1 MKPVLVLQ
9 NMKGDGPAY
18 LAHWLA
24 GQGIAMDLRFA
35 AAGQALPADLSG
47 HSALAVL
54 GGEMSANDPLPA
66 LREAE
71 RLIGLGF
78 ETGVPVIGHCLG
90 GQLMARVLG
99 ARVVASPLPEI
110 GWQPTTMLPNA
121 ERQAWFGPGDEQHFM
136 HWHNEAFELPKGAV
150 SVATNAACPV
160 QAFAYGP
167 HLGMQFHIEVDAEKL
182 ARWSA
187 SKEPAYL
194 HSMHEHPQTV
204 HTGDRMRADA
214 QTLLERQHRVADRVY
229 ARWWEAARTA

>member
-9 NMKGDGPAY
+9 NMKGDGPGY
-18 LAHWLA
+18 LATWLA
-24 GQGIAMDLRFA
+24 AQGIEMDLRFA
-35 AAGQALPADLSG
+35 AEGQALPADLSG
-47 HSALAVL
+47 HAALAVL

-99 ARVVASPLPEI
+99 ARVLRSPLPEI
-110 GWQPTTMLPNA
+110 GWQAARMLPGP
-121 ERQAWFGPGDEQHFM
+121 EREAWFGAGEQQHFM

-150 SVATNAACPV
+150 SVATNDACPV
-160 QAFAYGP
+160 QAFAHGP

-187 SKEPAYL
+187 SRDPSFLQAQQA
-194 HSMHEHPQTV
+194 HPDTV

-214 QTLLERQHRVADRVY
+214 QRFLQAQHRLADRVY
-229 ARWWEAARTA
+229 AHWWEAATGA